1 MTSVAMRALDDVP
14 SASWGAVTDP
24 GDLVQVLEPGAQLCV
39 WQRHEVP
46 LRVEGLAGQDGL
58 VGKHTLEVLKSGQ
71 SPTLATLR
79 GGQARSVLTAD
90 LAMLGELLCD
100 LVGSPSFGLRVAHVS
115 HAMCPGWHIDKV
127 TMRIVCTYGG
137 PGTEW
142 LQDQTVARCALRD
155 VTGKHISANVGDVV
169 FLKGSGWPGN
179 EHFGAIHR
187 SPELSTGAGPRTVVT
202 LDPLWLSD

>member
-1 MTSVAMRALDDVP
+1 MRTLDDVP
-14 SASWGAVTDP
+14 SPSWSGVTDP

-39 WQRHEVP
+39 WQRHEESLP
-46 LRVEGLAGQDGL
+46 VEGLAGQDAL

-71 SPTLATLR
+71 SPTLG

-127 TMRIVCTYGG
+127 TMRIVCTYRG

-142 LQDQTVARCALRD
+142 LDDQTVARSALRD
-155 VTGKHISANVGDVV
+155 VTGKYISACTGDVV

-187 SPELSTGAGPRTVVT
+187 SPELSPGAGPRTVVT
-202 LDPLWLSD
+202 LDPLWPSD

>member
-1 MTSVAMRALDDVP
+1 MSLP
-14 SASWGAVTDP
+14 
-24 GDLVQVLEPGAQLCV
+24 
-39 WQRHEVP
+39 
-46 LRVEGLAGQDGL
+46 VEGLAGQDGL

-79 GGQARSVLTAD
+79 GGHAREVLSAD
-90 LAMLGELLCD
+90 LEMLGELLCD
-100 LVGSPSFGLRVAHVS
+100 LVGSPAFGLRVAHVS

-127 TMRIVCTYGG
+127 TMRIVCTYRG

-142 LQDQTVARCALRD
+142 LDDQTVARSALRD
-155 VTGKHISANVGDVV
+155 VTGKYISAGTGDVV

-187 SPELSTGAGPRTVVT
+187 SPELSPGAGPRTVVT
-202 LDPLWLSD
+202 LDPLWPSD

>member
-1 MTSVAMRALDDVP
+1 MTNVAMRTLDDVLSP
-14 SASWGAVTDP
+14 SWSGVTDP

-39 WQRHEVP
+39 WQRHEESLP
-46 LRVEGLAGQDGL
+46 VEGLAGQDAV

-71 SPTLATLR
+71 SPTLR
-79 GGQARSVLTAD
+79 GGQARKVLTAD
-90 LAMLGELLCD
+90 LEMLGELLCD

-127 TMRIVCTYGG
+127 TMRIVCTYSG

-142 LQDQTVARCALRD
+142 LHDQTVARSALRD
-155 VTGKHISANVGDVV
+155 VTGKYISAGTGDVV

-187 SPELSTGAGPRTVVT
+187 SPELSPGAGPRTVVT
-202 LDPLWLSD
+202 LDPLWPSD